1 MAKIIVLLLCL
12 VVVAFGFV
20 NGSVDEKE
28 KIGIFELKKGEISL
42 KVTNWGASIVSLVLP
57 DKNGM
62 NKCLYSNLFL
72 LSICCFINAM
82 SFNLCVFLYVICV

>member
-1 MAKIIVLLLCL
+1 MSKIYLLLLCL
-12 VVVAFGFV
+12 LVVAFGFV

-72 LSICCFINAM
+72 LSICFFINAI
-82 SFNLCVFLYVICV
+82 SFNLSVFLYVICV